1 MKYTD
6 WIKENEDGNVQEYIA
21 FCRSNGQQ
29 IDLSRVNLR
38 MADRG
43 ADLSGA
49 DLRWANLSEAGLIG
63 ADLSEGRAYQID
75 VSQVVKA

>member
-29 IDLSRVNLR
+29 IDLS
-38 MADRG
+38 G
-43 ADLSGA
+43 ADLT
-49 DLRWANLSEAGLIG
+49 
-63 ADLSEGRAYQID
+63 
-75 VSQVVKA
+75 